1 MKDRAEQE
9 LMATWWHFHYLKAA
23 RDSYPDI
30 CADHELAV
38 GFKLTSP
45 TGKSFGGYY
54 WPLVDG
60 DHDEPRLHV
69 ADAWDERNTGSC
81 PSAPG
86 DGLCV
91 ATTIKAAQ
99 SGGARFGSSAG
110 HVLVYPR
117 ALAVSD
123 TDGKWRAPWVIDV
136 DCFTAEELVR
146 ARCLG
151 FADLGSADLGS
162 ANLGSANLRFAN
174 LGSANLRYADLSG
187 ADLSGADLRY
197 ADLRY
202 ANLRSAD
209 LSSARANRLTL
220 WPTGFDPVAV
230 GVIVDPT

>member
-1 MKDRAEQE
+1 
-9 LMATWWHFHYLKAA
+9 LKAA
-23 RDSYPDI
+23 RDSYPDS
-30 CADHELAV
+30 CADHALSV

-45 TGKSFGGYY
+45 TGKSHGGYY

-69 ADAWDERNTGSC
+69 AEAWYPKNRGSC
-81 PSAPG
+81 PKWPG

-91 ATTIKAAQ
+91 ATTINGAQ
-99 SGGARFGSSAG
+99 SGGARFGASAG

-151 FADLGSADLGS
+151 FADLGSADLGSANLGSANLGS